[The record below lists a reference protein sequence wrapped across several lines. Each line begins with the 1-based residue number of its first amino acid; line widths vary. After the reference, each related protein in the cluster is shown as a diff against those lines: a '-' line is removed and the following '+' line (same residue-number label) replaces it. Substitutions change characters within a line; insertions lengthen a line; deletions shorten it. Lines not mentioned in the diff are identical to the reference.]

1 MRKKNWQKKKKKI
14 TKKKMKYE
22 IKFNQFSKI

>member
-1 MRKKNWQKKKKKI
+1 MRKKNWQKKKEKK
-14 TKKKMKYE
+14 TKKTKYE